1 MRRHPNVV
9 GEAELPAAEFSRGEK
24 YGERRQQL
32 AMAAG
37 GQKLGCSLYEIPPGR
52 TAWPRH
58 FHLANEEAIY
68 VLSGTGTLT
77 LGEAQ
82 IAVGAGDYAAL
93 PVGEAHAHQLV
104 NTGEEPLR
112 YLCLSTMLEP
122 DVTVY
127 PDSNKLGVFAGAAPG
142 GPRVK
147 RTFAAFLDNS
157 ARVDFWQDE

>member
-9 GEAELPAAEFSRGEK
+9 GEAELPATEFSRGEK

-32 AMAAG
+32 ALAAG
-37 GQKLGCSLYEIPPGR
+37 GHKLGCSLYEIPPGR

-58 FHLANEEAIY
+58 YHLANEEAVY
-68 VLSGTGTLT
+68 VLSGVGTLT
-77 LGEAQ
+77 LGDEQ
-82 IAVGAGDYAAL
+82 IPVGAGDYAAL
-93 PVGEAHAHQLV
+93 PVGEAYAHQLV
-104 NTGEEPLR
+104 NTGSEPLR

-142 GPRVK
+142 GPRIN
-147 RTFAAFLDNS
+147 RTFAAFVDNG
-157 ARVDFWQDE
+157 ARVEFWKDE